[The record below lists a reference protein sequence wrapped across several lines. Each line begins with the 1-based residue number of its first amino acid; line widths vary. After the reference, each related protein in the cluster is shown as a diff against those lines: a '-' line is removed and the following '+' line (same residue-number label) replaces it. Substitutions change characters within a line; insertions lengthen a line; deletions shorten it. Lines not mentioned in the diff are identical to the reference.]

1 MLQPVPKK
9 KPLRERAARITVRL
23 SDEEKT
29 GIVKRADERNL
40 PLGEYLIRTGL
51 GRATRQRADVDAIN
65 LLRECRGQLKEIYHA
80 VKLLPVDAKA
90 ISVGSMEEQMQA
102 ITGAILRVWNNGRNE
117 E

>member
-1 MLQPVPKK
+1 MLQPIPKK

-23 SDEEKT
+23 SDEEKA

-65 LLRECRGQLKEIYHA
+65 LLRECSDQLKGIYHA
-80 VKLLPVDAKA
+80 VKVLPVDGKA
-90 ISVGSMEEQMQA
+90 IGIGSMDEQMKA
-102 ITGAILRVWNNGRNE
+102 ITGAISRVWNNGTNKE
-117 E
+117 